1 MSDVVIVSAA
11 RTPICRARKGALADR
26 RPDDLGALVLRAALA
41 RAPGVEPEGIDD
53 VILGCAF
60 PEAEQGLDV
69 ARLVGLLAGLPPS
82 VPAMTVNRFCASG
95 LQSVALAADR
105 IRAGGARA
113 VLAGGLESMTLVP
126 MTGHVF
132 RPNPALAERMPEAY
146 IAMGHTAER
155 VAQRWGVGRE
165 EQDAFALASHERA
178 LAAQA
183 AGHFDA
189 EIVPVPGRD
198 GPDVTAD
205 DGPRA
210 DTGAAGLAALRPA
223 FLEGGTVTAGNSSQT
238 SDGAAA
244 VLVMDAGHARS
255 VGLAPIARMLSYAVV
270 GVPPDVMG
278 IGPMLA
284 VPAALER
291 AGLSVADVDLF
302 ELNEAFAS
310 QALACAR
317 ELELPPE
324 RLNVQG
330 GAIALGHPL
339 GATGAR
345 LLTTLLHALHRREER
360 YGVVTMCVG
369 GGMGAAGVFERLPGW
384 TPSPRDG
391 RVRGPPHVGAP

>member
-1 MSDVVIVSAA
+1 MNDVVIVSAA
-11 RTPICRARKGALADR
+11 RTPICRARKGGLATT
-26 RPDDLGALVLRAALA
+26 RPDDLGALVLRAALE
-41 RAPGVEPEGIDD
+41 RAPGVDPASIDD

-69 ARLVGLLAGLPPS
+69 ARLVSLLAGLPPS

-95 LQSVALAADR
+95 LQSVAQAADR

-113 VLAGGLESMTLVP
+113 ILAGGLESMTLVP

-132 RPNPALAERMPEAY
+132 RPNPRLAATMPEAY

-155 VAQRWGVGRE
+155 VAERYGVSRE
-165 EQDAFALASHERA
+165 EQDAFALRSHQRA

-183 AGHFDA
+183 EGHFDA
-189 EIVPVPGRD
+189 ELVPVERAD
-198 GPDVTAD
+198 GVVVDRD

-210 DTGAAGLAALRPA
+210 GTSAEGLSGLRSA
-223 FLEGGTVTAGNSSQT
+223 FKAKGTVTAGNSSQT

-244 VLVMDAGHARS
+244 VVVMEAEHAARA
-255 VGLAPIARMLSYAVV
+255 GLAPMARMLSYAVV

-278 IGPMLA
+278 IGPVLA

-291 AGLSVADVDLF
+291 AGLSAAQVDLY

-310 QALACAR
+310 QAVYCAR
-317 ELELPPE
+317 ELGIPPE
-324 RLNVQG
+324 KLNVQG

-360 YGVVTMCVG
+360 YGVVSMCVG

-384 TPSPRDG
+384 TPP
-391 RVRGPPHVGAP
+391 A